1 MKIESGDYS
10 GEVTPVPI
18 PNTVVKLLSA
28 DDTWWVT
35 AWENRTSPVSIFF
48 NIWLRGQAVKTP
60 PFHGGNSSSILDG
73 VTKKLLHHNGAAAF
87 LFYICFTHSMVL
99 HQELLQ

>member
-35 AWENRTSPVSIFF
+35 AWENRTSPVSKKQTMKMVCFF
-48 NIWLRGQAVKTP
+48 IYCFLNYYSFALY
-60 PFHGGNSSSILDG
+60 
-73 VTKKLLHHNGAAAF
+73 LLF
-87 LFYICFTHSMVL
+87 V
-99 HQELLQ
+99 